1 MTRRLAARM
10 LLVYPL
16 AFRRRYGDEMRA
28 LLDQTPPRAL
38 TLLDLLRGALA
49 AHLRPPAGLAGV
61 LDPVDRLR
69 ASTSGVLACWVAFAA
84 AGFGFYDTT
93 EDHPF
98 GAVGNAHPL
107 LGGAHVVVQVL
118 AIVGSIAI
126 LAGALPLVMVA
137 LGQARREP
145 RLRVLVSVPIVAV
158 IVFALLTW
166 LLVWLAHSQ
175 HSRQPTTAGGGAFIA
190 WGLAGLACGFV
201 CVAAS
206 RKVLF
211 AVPLVRGW
219 LVAALACA
227 TLVSATMVAIALAT
241 AVYAVALPLDASA
254 LAGAPNGPLQAISTN
269 VSLVVQLIVM
279 AIAGGLA
286 VTTTRRGWRAVR
298 RPGTRETASPF
309 RVGR

>member
-1 MTRRLAARM
+1 MTSRLARLV
-10 LLVYPL
+10 LLCYPL

-38 TLLDLLRGALA
+38 MLLDLLRGALA

-61 LDPVDRLR
+61 VDTDERLR
-69 ASTSGVLACWVAFAA
+69 ASTSGVLAWWVAFAA

-98 GAVGNAHPL
+98 RAVGNAHPL

-118 AIVGSIAI
+118 AIVGSVAI
-126 LAGALPLVMVA
+126 LAGALPLVMAA

-158 IVFALLTW
+158 IVFVLLTG
-166 LLVWLAHSQ
+166 LLVFVAHSQ
-175 HSRQPTTAGGGAFIA
+175 HSRQPTTAGGVAFIA
-190 WGLAGLACGFV
+190 WGLAGLACGIV

-211 AVPLVRGW
+211 AVPLARGW
-219 LVAALACA
+219 LVVALACA
-227 TLVSATMVAIALAT
+227 TLVSATMIAMALAT

-269 VSLVVQLIVM
+269 VSLIVQLIVM

-286 VTTTRRGWRAVR
+286 ITTTRRGWRAIR
-298 RPGTRETASPF
+298 RPDAPETA
-309 RVGR
+309 